1 MLCQDIK
8 IPIVSDGQK
17 SWKYISFTT
26 CNFKVLLAIAKPP
39 FSSGRE
45 ARVRK
50 TELEKRRIHI
60 KP

>member
-26 CNFKVLLAIAKPP
+26 CNFKVLLATAKPP
-39 FSSGRE
+39 FFSGSK
-45 ARVRK
+45 ARVREA
-50 TELEKRRIHI
+50 ELEKIEIHI